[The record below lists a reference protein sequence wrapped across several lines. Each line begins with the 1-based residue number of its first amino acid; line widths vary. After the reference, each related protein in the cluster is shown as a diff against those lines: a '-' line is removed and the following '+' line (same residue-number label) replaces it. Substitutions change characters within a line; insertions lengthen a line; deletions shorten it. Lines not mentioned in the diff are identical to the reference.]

1 MTILSLRA
9 LMNALGVVLLFAVP
23 AMADIAEP
31 PPTVPEP
38 ATTALLLAGAG
49 MYLVN
54 RWRQK

>member
-1 MTILSLRA
+1 MTLLSIRSLV
-9 LMNALGVVLLFAVP
+9 NALGVVLLFAVS

-31 PPTVPEP
+31 PPSVPEP